1 MEKHNLIK
9 REEAENLL
17 EINHITH
24 VNFSATLNVFVFKT
38 TEKPRKPERNR
49 IHANEMFKNNKYQ
62 K

>member
-38 TEKPRKPERNR
+38 TEKPKKTREKPYSRK
-49 IHANEMFKNNKYQ
+49 
-62 K
+62 